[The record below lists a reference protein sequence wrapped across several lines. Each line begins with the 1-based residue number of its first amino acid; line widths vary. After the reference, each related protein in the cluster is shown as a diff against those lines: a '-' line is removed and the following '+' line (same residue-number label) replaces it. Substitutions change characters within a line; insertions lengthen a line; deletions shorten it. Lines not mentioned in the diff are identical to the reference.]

1 MTEAQF
7 WAEIRRALLTA
18 VRAIEQKY
26 GLGIDRGGG
35 K

>member
-26 GLGIDRGGG
+26 GIDKGGA